1 MTGKLYLE
9 PGTGKTA
16 QAVQAREI
24 LPIVSLRLPLVP
36 SINAAFASNPRNPK
50 LLIKT
55 AICRA
60 WEDAVEDRF
69 RHQTLP
75 KLMKGEYGLWLTVPE
90 RMRGDID
97 NRVKMT
103 SDVLTCQKRNMP
115 GEPICKSGFK
125 LEIVDDDVFMDRLYV
140 ARSREIP
147 DNEMD
152 VTVVTMSEWAS
163 FVRLMVR

>member
-1 MTGKLYLE
+1 MTDE
-9 PGTGKTA
+9 
-16 QAVQAREI
+16 REI

-36 SINAAFASNPRNPK
+36 SINAAFASNPKNPK
-50 LLIKT
+50 VLIKT
-55 AICRA
+55 AVCRA

-69 RHQTLP
+69 RHQVLP
-75 KLMKGEYGLWLTVPE
+75 RLAKGEYGLWLTVPE

-103 SDVLTCQKRNMP
+103 SDVLTCLKRGSP
-115 GEPICKSGFK
+115 GEAVRKARFK

-152 VTVVTMSEWAS
+152 VTLVTMSEWAS